1 MNRPLSVAEAFN
13 PRANSLDFLRWLM
26 AFLVIFSHAGPIAG
40 FYGGEDLGVQISR
53 EQSIGGVAVAGFFFF
68 SGFLITK
75 SRMGRSTIWRYFWRR
90 CLRIFPAFWT
100 ALILTVLLFAPI
112 AWRLVNGTFSG
123 YWGAGVE
130 SPKTYFLNNMFLELN
145 QRNIAGLGET
155 VPYFILH
162 GARDWNGSAWTLYYE
177 FLCYIVVGLLGL
189 FGALASKKFG
199 TAFALIVIVLN
210 AMQWMG
216 AGNIAGLNRIFN
228 DPFLLM
234 FFAPFAF
241 GMLFAFHGDKIPIDD
256 RAAFGMLGLALFTYA
271 FGGWNVV
278 GQYGFLYF
286 LMWCGVRL
294 PITRWAKYGDFSYG
308 IYIYA
313 WPLMTLATYFGL
325 QRYGWF
331 AYHVTII
338 VLVHIIAILSWY
350 LIEKP
355 AMSLKDW
362 TPRWLTA
369 LMDRM
374 SPLTIRVKRR
384 IVNPS
389 FSSTRYAATLRAE
402 QEAEAQEAMAIE
414 RLAEERGRNAE
425 GGAGTV
431 EAR

>member
-1 MNRPLSVAEAFN
+1 
-13 PRANSLDFLRWLM
+13 M

-40 FYGGEDLGVQISR
+40 FYGGHDLGVQISR

-90 CLRIFPAFWT
+90 CLRIFPAFWA
-100 ALILTVLLFAPI
+100 ALVLTVLIFAPI
-112 AWRLVNGTFSG
+112 AWRLVHGSFSG
-123 YWGAGVE
+123 YWAAGAE
-130 SPKTYFLNNMFLELN
+130 SAKTYFLNNMFLELN

-199 TAFALIVIVLN
+199 TAFALIVIALN
-210 AMQWMG
+210 AMQWTG
-216 AGNIAGLNRIFN
+216 AGDIAGLNRVLN
-228 DPFLLM
+228 DPFMLM

-241 GMLFAFHGDKIPIDD
+241 GMLFAFHGDRIPIDD
-256 RAAFGMLGLALFTYA
+256 RVAFGMLGLGLFTYA

-325 QRYGWF
+325 ERYGWF
-331 AYHVTII
+331 AYHFTII
-338 VLVHIIAILSWY
+338 VLVHIIAILSWF

-362 TPRWLTA
+362 TPKWLAA
-369 LMDRM
+369 LIHRM
-374 SPLTIRVKRR
+374 SPVMLRVKRR
-384 IVNPS
+384 IVNPD
-389 FSSTRYAATLRAE
+389 FSSTRFAQTLRAE
-402 QEAEAQEAMAIE
+402 RDGERSPAAVAVETTSAGAPSLEKQET
-414 RLAEERGRNAE
+414 R
-425 GGAGTV
+425 
-431 EAR
+431 

>member
-1 MNRPLSVAEAFN
+1 MNTPLSVNHAFD
-13 PRANSLDFLRWLM
+13 PRSNSLDFLRWLM

-40 FYGGEDLGVQISR
+40 FYGGHDLGVQISR

-90 CLRIFPAFWT
+90 CLRIFPAFWA
-100 ALILTVLLFAPI
+100 ALILTVLAFAPI
-112 AWRLVNGTFSG
+112 AWRLVNGSFAG
-123 YWGAGVE
+123 YWDAAIE
-130 SPKTYFLNNMFLELN
+130 SPKTYFLNNMFLDLG

-189 FGALASKKFG
+189 FGALASKKFA
-199 TAFALIVIVLN
+199 TAFALIVILLN
-210 AMQWMG
+210 AMQWTG
-216 AGNIAGLNRIFN
+216 AGDITGLNRVLN
-228 DPFLLM
+228 DPFMLM

-241 GMLFAFHGDKIPIDD
+241 GMLFSLHGDKIPIDD
-256 RAAFGMLGLALFTYA
+256 RAAFGMLGLGLFTYA
-271 FGGWNVV
+271 FGGWNVI

-325 QRYGWF
+325 ERYGWF
-331 AYHVTII
+331 AYHATI
-338 VLVHIIAILSWY
+338 VVAVHILAILSWY
-350 LIEKP
+350 FIEKP

-362 TPRWLTA
+362 TPRWLTRA
-369 LMDRM
+369 FDRM
-374 SPLTIRVKRR
+374 APLTLRMKRR
-384 IVNPS
+384 IVNPDY
-389 FSSTRYAATLRAE
+389 SSTRFAVELRAE
-402 QEAEAQEAMAIE
+402 RESEACQ
-414 RLAEERGRNAE
+414 RSHEEHGSSI
-425 GGAGTV
+425 GATSKAVGV
-431 EAR
+431 RQ

>member
-1 MNRPLSVAEAFN
+1 MNKQLSVAEAFD
-13 PRANSLDFLRWLM
+13 PRSNSLDFLRWLM

-40 FYGGEDLGVQISR
+40 FYGGHDLGVQISK
-53 EQSIGGVAVAGFFFF
+53 EQSLGGVAVAGFFFF

-90 CLRIFPAFWT
+90 SLRIFPAFWA
-100 ALILTVLLFAPI
+100 ALILTVLIFAPI
-112 AWRLVNGTFSG
+112 AWRLLNGTFSG
-123 YWGAGVE
+123 FWSSSIE
-130 SPKTYFLNNMFLELN
+130 SPQSYFLNNMFLSLD

-155 VPYFILH
+155 LPYFTIH

-199 TAFALIVIVLN
+199 TAFAVIVIALN

-241 GMLFAFHGDKIPIDD
+241 GMLFAFWGDKIMIDD
-256 RAAFGMLGLALFTYA
+256 RVAFGMLGLGLFTYA
-271 FGGWNVV
+271 FGGWNVL

-294 PITRWAKYGDFSYG
+294 PVTKWAKYGDFSYG

-325 QRYGWF
+325 QNYGWL
-331 AYHVTII
+331 AYHVTIVII
-338 VLVHIIAILSWY
+338 VHVFAVLSWY
-350 LIEKP
+350 LIERP

-362 TPRWLTA
+362 TPKWMIRMLSRFAGTNERW
-369 LMDRM
+369 
-374 SPLTIRVKRR
+374 KRR
-384 IVNPS
+384 IVNPD
-389 FSSTRYAATLRAE
+389 FSSTRFAEVLRAE
-402 QEAEAQEAMAIE
+402 RRQQEAQ
-414 RLAEERGRNAE
+414 REESRFEPLSDGS
-425 GGAGTV
+425 V
-431 EAR
+431 H